1 MTESECPS
9 PSLNEHSRPP
19 DGQTNLNTTDE
30 IGTGDDLND
39 SGDEIGIREHNTSTD
54 AVHSDQD
61 VREDDL
67 DCSDD
72 VPEINSTLSFKED
85 PEADRVNG
93 QRKVEPGVTGGGREV
108 GRVGEALGRSSTV
121 PVKPIEIK
129 PVHIGDQ
136 KLRSKL
142 KFEVV
147 TAKVV
152 EEHGKKHVTYTVMMK
167 RAGGEVHPAV
177 ISRRYN
183 DFCYLYERILCT
195 FHPSILGEFQFPK
208 KVLIGNF
215 KAEVITERTDAFH
228 KFLNMIAQN
237 DKLLYSDYFHA
248 FLCSDEQNEAV
259 SYIKLGKYSDAA
271 PLLETIFYIREKLVT
286 ISHVTVLEC
295 VVELV
300 ACLAAIESDESAF
313 RYSLVAAQCLQ
324 LLHGHPEVDRVKIPF
339 LKLAVSLAVS
349 LGHDPKPYNKQLSE
363 LRYSGV
369 KTDTAPTL
377 LEVVRDKYIHT
388 ATRTAKPW

>member
-1 MTESECPS
+1 MTESDGPP
-9 PSLNEHSRPP
+9 PSLSEHSRPP
-19 DGQTNLNTTDE
+19 DNQANLNTTDE

-39 SGDEIGIREHNTSTD
+39 SGDDFASREHNTSTD
-54 AVHSDQD
+54 AVHSDQE
-61 VREDDL
+61 VREEEL
-67 DCSDD
+67 DCTDD
-72 VPEINSTLSFKED
+72 VPEINSKLSFKE
-85 PEADRVNG
+85 ESESERING
-93 QRKVEPGVTGGGREV
+93 QRKVEPSGGR
-108 GRVGEALGRSSTV
+108 GRMGDVVVRPAPA
-121 PVKPIEIK
+121 PVKPVEIK

-167 RAGGEVHPAV
+167 MAGGEVHPAV

-183 DFCYLYERILCT
+183 DFCNLYERILCT

-228 KFLNMIAQN
+228 KFLNLIAQN

-300 ACLAAIESDESAF
+300 ACLAAIEADESAF

-339 LKLAVSLAVS
+339 LKLAVSLAAS

-369 KTDTAPTL
+369 KTDSASSL

>member
-1 MTESECPS
+1 MRTV
-9 PSLNEHSRPP
+9 
-19 DGQTNLNTTDE
+19 
-30 IGTGDDLND
+30 
-39 SGDEIGIREHNTSTD
+39 ST
-54 AVHSDQD
+54 
-61 VREDDL
+61 
-67 DCSDD
+67 
-72 VPEINSTLSFKED
+72 
-85 PEADRVNG
+85 
-93 QRKVEPGVTGGGREV
+93 
-108 GRVGEALGRSSTV
+108 
-121 PVKPIEIK
+121 PVKPVEIK

-259 SYIKLGKYSDAA
+259 SYIKLGKYVALFIVSKVETFILPLRYSDAA

-300 ACLAAIESDESAF
+300 ACLAAIEASF
-313 RYSLVAAQCLQ
+313 SLF
-324 LLHGHPEVDRVKIPF
+324 PSTF
-339 LKLAVSLAVS
+339 LAVFFRQMSL
-349 LGHDPKPYNKQLSE
+349 
-363 LRYSGV
+363 
-369 KTDTAPTL
+369 L
-377 LEVVRDKYIHT
+377 LDI
-388 ATRTAKPW
+388 A

>member
-1 MTESECPS
+1 MTESDCPP
-9 PSLNEHSRPP
+9 PSLSEHAEPP
-19 DGQTNLNTTDE
+19 DEQSALNTTDE

-39 SGDEIGIREHNTSTD
+39 SGDDIAPREHNTSTD
-54 AVHSDQD
+54 AVHSDQE
-61 VREDDL
+61 VREEEL
-67 DCSDD
+67 DNTDD

-85 PEADRVNG
+85 NESERTNG
-93 QRKVEPGVTGGGREV
+93 RKVETNSNSAANRM
-108 GRVGEALGRSSTV
+108 GEAIVKSV
-121 PVKPIEIK
+121 PVKPVEIK

-228 KFLNMIAQN
+228 KFLNLIAQN

-259 SYIKLGKYSDAA
+259 SYIKLGKYADAA

-300 ACLAAIESDESAF
+300 ACLAAIDADESAF

-369 KTDTAPTL
+369 KTDTAPSL

>member
-1 MTESECPS
+1 MIVS
-9 PSLNEHSRPP
+9 
-19 DGQTNLNTTDE
+19 
-30 IGTGDDLND
+30 
-39 SGDEIGIREHNTSTD
+39 
-54 AVHSDQD
+54 D
-61 VREDDL
+61 VREEEL
-67 DCSDD
+67 DCTDD

-85 PEADRVNG
+85 NEVDRTNG
-93 QRKVEPGVTGGGREV
+93 QRKVEQSSLSGGVGGGV
-108 GRVGEALGRSSTV
+108 GGRMGDVIARPTPV
-121 PVKPIEIK
+121 PVKPVEIK

-228 KFLNMIAQN
+228 KFLNLIAQN
-237 DKLLYSDYFHA
+237 DKVCNTGTLKCRIKSLL
-248 FLCSDEQNEAV
+248 
-259 SYIKLGKYSDAA
+259 
-271 PLLETIFYIREKLVT
+271 P
-286 ISHVTVLEC
+286 
-295 VVELV
+295 
-300 ACLAAIESDESAF
+300 
-313 RYSLVAAQCLQ
+313 
-324 LLHGHPEVDRVKIPF
+324 
-339 LKLAVSLAVS
+339 
-349 LGHDPKPYNKQLSE
+349 
-363 LRYSGV
+363 
-369 KTDTAPTL
+369 
-377 LEVVRDKYIHT
+377 
-388 ATRTAKPW
+388 

>member
-1 MTESECPS
+1 MTESDCPP
-9 PSLNEHSRPP
+9 PSMNEHSRPP
-19 DGQTNLNTTDE
+19 DNPTNLNTTDE

-39 SGDEIGIREHNTSTD
+39 SGDDFAAREHNVSTD
-54 AVHSDQD
+54 AVHSDQE
-61 VREDDL
+61 VREDEL
-67 DCSDD
+67 DCTDD
-72 VPEINSTLSFKED
+72 VPEINSTLSFKE
-85 PEADRVNG
+85 ESESERVNG
-93 QRKVEPGVTGGGREV
+93 QRKVEQSVVGGRM
-108 GRVGEALGRSSTV
+108 GDAILRQTPA
-121 PVKPIEIK
+121 PVKPVEIK

-183 DFCYLYERILCT
+183 DFCNLYERILCT

-228 KFLNMIAQN
+228 KFLNLIAQN

-300 ACLAAIESDESAF
+300 ACLAAIEADESAF

-339 LKLAVSLAVS
+339 LKLAVSLAAS

-369 KTDTAPTL
+369 KTDNAPSL